1 MVLIESEDDPG
12 TASSNPVLRLYNSS
26 TPGTNLKGGEIEF
39 SAKNDAGD
47 AFVYGSI
54 SMVIRD
60 SSAAEDGSLAFNV
73 ALGGSS
79 EEYIRLGTTSQQILL
94 NPSGTNIDTVIRSET
109 QKFVFISALSANTH
123 FAIGFDG
130 EGTSQSSGGAQ
141 FQVDEDA
148 SFLLPV
154 AAYTANHD
162 ITAVQAHGYALQMKT
177 GSGTGTFTLPAS
189 AEIGMQVTCVNFG
202 AGMNVA
208 VDASSSHKINGGG
221 SAGNSTTATV
231 TAAGAR
237 YDLVYIAADTWN
249 CTAPAVVTAS

>member
-1 MVLIESEDDPG
+1 
-12 TASSNPVLRLYNSS
+12 
-26 TPGTNLKGGEIEF
+26 
-39 SAKNDAGD
+39 
-47 AFVYGSI
+47 
-54 SMVIRD
+54 MVIRD

-249 CTAPAVVTAS
+249 CVAPAVVTAS